1 MKLCEGHSLECRV
14 SSSQSLNICWYKN
27 DQKISDGANAKLTFE
42 DLSARLQLLSAAF
55 EDSGVYTCEVHNAA
69 GSASCSSVLT
79 VQGQLSRDSSMV
91 APEGPDTAEQQL

>member
-42 DLSARLQLLSAAF
+42 DLSVCLQLLSAAF